1 MSKLSKR
8 LSALVEFVEKTDNLV
23 DVGCDHGLLSIYLTE
38 NKLVKNIIA
47 SDVNQNALNNA
58 ISNIK
63 KRNLDIKT
71 VLSDGIND
79 VDLTNVN
86 SLIISGMGTSTIL
99 HILSDSKKL
108 KGIKKLIIQ
117 SNNDHE
123 ILRRE
128 LNNKGYYLENESY
141 VLDKGKWYVSCKFIK
156 SKKINTDIQVKYGFL
171 SNDSYN
177 LYILEYEKAIVKK
190 IPITSIKAKF
200 KALKK
205 YYELKKAISNK

>member
-23 DVGCDHGLLSIYLTE
+23 DVGCDHGLLSIYLTK

-141 VLDKGKWYVSCKFIK
+141 ILDKGKWYVTCKFIK

-177 LYILEYEKAIVKK
+177 KYILEYERTIVKK